1 MTAPRADFACM
12 GKQCRTDE
20 GAPTYEL
27 PVTATRCPVCGSRRL
42 QRLWNKAPGMLRS
55 GSRDM
60 QKIIDQAGGEA
71 MDRHGALKS
80 ARLQHDK
87 DAREIAAANGGRP
100 VPSLAVPIDQL
111 LTKVQ
116 GLGLKSGE
124 ARPTDSLTSPLLAG
138 TVARRPMRPNVQA
151 KWTPSADEM
160 KKAGG

>member
-1 MTAPRADFACM
+1 MKPHADFACLNKACAAEN
-12 GKQCRTDE
+12 GE
-20 GAPTYEL
+20 GATVYEL
-27 PVTATRCPVCGSRRL
+27 PVDAKVCPYGHRRL
-42 QRLWNKAPGMLRS
+42 TRLWNKAPGMLRS